1 MYSSMKG
8 FIRTICLILMS
19 SLPFVVWA
27 QSQINQQPT
36 SEQKSAFRSLVH
48 SYYPLTPGQV
58 HQFKDISAEQ
68 QKANAMPAGNAPAAG
83 TSNIIPVSL
92 KTGGSAPVVRVGQGM
107 ITSLVFTDAS
117 GQVWPIVSYSVGDPK
132 AFNIQWNKHSGVL
145 MIQGQQL
152 YAQSNIGVMLKGLNV
167 PVMLTLLIGQKHWD
181 YLDYARVNAYAPT
194 DSGGA
199 EQNVQQAP
207 SYLITLLSGLAPKS
221 AQKMVTSD
229 GSVQVWSYDGHYL
242 MLTHATLLSP
252 AWTARQ
258 SGSGPNALHAYKLPV
273 APYLLVSNAGHIER
287 VKVTAPA
294 PTSTGGAL

>member
-1 MYSSMKG
+1 MYSLIKG
-8 FIRTICLILMS
+8 FVRTTCLISIS
-19 SLPFVVWA
+19 SLPFLTWA
-27 QSQINQQPT
+27 QTQISQPPSQA
-36 SEQKSAFRSLVH
+36 QKAAFKSLVH

-58 HQFKDISAEQ
+58 HQFKNISAEQ

-92 KTGGSAPVVRVGQGM
+92 KTGGTAPIVRVGQGM

-117 GQVWPIVSYSVGDPK
+117 GKVWPIVSYSVGDPK

-181 YLDYARVNAYAPT
+181 YLDYARVDAYAPT

-229 GSVQVWSYDGHYL
+229 SNVQVWSYDGHYL
-242 MLTHATLLSP
+242 MLTHANLLSP

-273 APYLLVSNAGHIER
+273 APYILVSSQGSTER
-287 VKVTAPA
+287 VKITAPA
-294 PTSTGGAL
+294 PTSTGGSL